1 MDYVDRNRA
10 SFDKMANEAGVKWRH
25 RELTMQ
31 FISSFQM
38 LLSGNNILDLGCGV
52 GHDALRLKRY
62 DLQVQGLDIS
72 EVMLQQAK
80 QKVQDVEFIQGD
92 FRQIPTDKDLFDGV
106 WANASLIY
114 LTHEDLH
121 KALAEVYRVMKPGGV
136 FFSSYRMGK
145 GEQVAENIFNQL
157 YDEQE
162 IENIL
167 TSHGF
172 TIFERFVTG
181 IKEEP
186 YISFFAIKQ

>member
-1 MDYVDRNRA
+1 MDYVDRNRV
-10 SFDKMANEAGVKWRH
+10 SFDKMANEPGVKWRH
-25 RELTMQ
+25 RELTIQ

-38 LLSGNNILDLGCGV
+38 LLSGNHILDLGCGV

-114 LTHEDLH
+114 LTQEDLH
-121 KALAEVYRVMKPGGV
+121 KSLAEVYRVMKPGGV
-136 FFSSYRMGK
+136 FFASFRMGQ
-145 GEQVAENIFNQL
+145 GEQVSENIFNQL
-157 YDEQE
+157 YEESE

-167 TSHGF
+167 ISHGF